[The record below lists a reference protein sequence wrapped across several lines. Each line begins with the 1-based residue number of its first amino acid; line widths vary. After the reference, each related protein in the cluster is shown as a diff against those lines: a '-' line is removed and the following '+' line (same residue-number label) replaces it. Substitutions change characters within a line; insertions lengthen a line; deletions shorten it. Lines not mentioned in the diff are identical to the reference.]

1 MPIGV
6 YPRTEKHR
14 IALSKAQK
22 RNPVRYWLGKSR
34 SKETKEKIS
43 DRLKGRKLT
52 DEHKINI
59 KEGRKKYLKKH
70 PELMK
75 GSKHPCWRGS
85 RAIIKDCIYILRPDH
100 PYANNH
106 GYVKESRL
114 IMEEYLGRFL
124 RPAPKEVVHHI
135 NGNPSD
141 NNIKNLDVMT
151 QKQHASIHNR
161 GSKNPVFG
169 KRRKLQVTG
178 KTISKI
184 QSHTRRA

>member
-75 GSKHPCWRGS
+75 GSKHPCWRGG

-106 GYVKESRL
+106 GYVKEHPECHERYNARKRERYKNEPDFREL
-114 IMEEYLGRFL
+114 MKERDRKFKVTNPEYNREYQRKWRRTHPGYYD
-124 RPAPKEVVHHI
+124 KY
-135 NGNPSD
+135 N
-141 NNIKNLDVMT
+141 K
-151 QKQHASIHNR
+151 KQ
-161 GSKNPVFG
+161 
-169 KRRKLQVTG
+169 
-178 KTISKI
+178 
-184 QSHTRRA
+184 